1 MVDRQKLS
9 QDTQNRFRNMDEK
22 KIKELLENVRTGTCD
37 ITEAMRQLKHWPSE
51 SMEFACLDHHRAL
64 RTGFPEV
71 VYGKDK
77 SAEQIEAIFKAMLDR
92 PALVMSTR
100 VSPGKADKIR
110 AKVAGLTY
118 HETAEMLI
126 GNTDRKVEQDCR
138 GSILV
143 VSAGTSD
150 IPVAEETYY
159 TAHYLG
165 HPVEKLYD
173 VGVAGIH
180 RVLSQKEL
188 LYKAAVLVVVA
199 GMEGALP
206 SVVAGLVDKPV
217 IAVPTSVG
225 YGASFGGI
233 TALLGMLNSCAPG
246 VAVVNIDN
254 GFGAGCMAATINRL

>member
-1 MVDRQKLS
+1 
-9 QDTQNRFRNMDEK
+9 MDEK
-22 KIKELLENVRTGTCD
+22 NLKKLLEMVRDGSCD
-37 ITEAMRQLKHWPSE
+37 VAEAVKQMKHWPSE
-51 SMEFACLDHHRAL
+51 ALDHAFLDHHRTL
-64 RTGFPEV
+64 RTGLPEV

-77 SAEQIEAIFKAMLDR
+77 SAAQIAAILKAMLEK
-92 PALVMSTR
+92 PNVAMATR
-100 VSPGKADKIR
+100 VNPEKAAQVR
-110 AKVAGLTY
+110 EQVAGLDY
-118 HETAEMLI
+118 YEAAGILA
-126 GNTDRKVEQDCR
+126 GNSDKVFEHQCR

-150 IPVAEETYY
+150 MAVAEEAFY
-159 TAHYLG
+159 TARFLG
-165 HPVEKLYD
+165 NPVEKLYD

-180 RVLSQKEL
+180 RLLSKRDL
-188 LYKAAVLVVVA
+188 LHQAAVLIVVA

-233 TALLGMLNSCAPG
+233 AALLGMLNSCAPG